1 MKKTCLI
8 LIIFLLFIGNSFN
21 TELIA
26 KSTKAKNSKSKIVKK
41 TSKKSKSISSKK
53 ARSKKSIAKKSKK
66 SNEKLPFTKIVLVDS
81 SVADGVQYINMLMG
95 KGRNK
100 HSVHILAADLT
111 NENVGLTVLKANNNA
126 TDLMKLQDMIRNY
139 DSSSINKVVGAI
151 NANFWK
157 AYSNHPIGTTL
168 IDGEVVELNPYK
180 EWTSFFVD
188 SKGNPYIDNF
198 KTTAI
203 ISNKNSELQVKNINR
218 RKDTNG
224 IVIYNKFAGNLV
236 PVLHKSSL
244 EKLREKAA
252 IEMLDMLNDSVYND
266 STEYFDYQD
275 FEQKMIEEERTNNI
289 EHSLYKAS
297 AIYLD
302 KPTVNKPVRIKIIG
316 LDTGVVQI
324 PENGFIISYG
334 RDIPYDFFPNVG
346 SIYNFHVKTNLHQ
359 NVEFQYSVCGT
370 PRLVRNG
377 VAKHE
382 ATNEG
387 SRGRRFISKQL
398 PRTAI
403 GLNKDNSQIYLVT
416 VEPNYNGSRAANL
429 QEMANI
435 MKQVGCWNAMNLD
448 GGGSTKMVVDNKN
461 VMTKGRPD
469 SGRKVSVGFGII
481 QKNVLNAED
490 KSKK

>member
-1 MKKTCLI
+1 M
-8 LIIFLLFIGNSFN
+8 IFLLFIGNNFN
-21 TELIA
+21 PELIS
-26 KSTKAKNSKSKIVKK
+26 KTNKAKNTKSKSIKK
-41 TSKKSKSISSKK
+41 STKKSKSISTKKSKL
-53 ARSKKSIAKKSKK
+53 KKSISKKSKK
-66 SNEKLPFTKIVLVDS
+66 SDENKPFTKIVLVDS
-81 SVADGVQYINMLMG
+81 SIADGVQYMNILMG

-111 NENVGLTVLKANNNA
+111 NEKVGLTVLKANNHA

-139 DSSSINKVVGAI
+139 DSTSIHKVVGAV

-157 AYSNHPIGTTL
+157 AYTNHPIGTTL

-180 EWTSFFVD
+180 QWTSCFID

-198 KTTAI
+198 KTYATI
-203 ISNKNSELQVKNINR
+203 NNRNSEFQINNINR

-224 IVIYNKFAGNLV
+224 VVIYNKFSGNV
-236 PVLHKSSL
+236 IPSIHKTSL
-244 EKLREKAA
+244 EKLKEKAA
-252 IEMLDMLNDSVYND
+252 IEMLEMLNDSIYND
-266 STEYFDYQD
+266 STEFFDYQE
-275 FEQKMIEEERTNNI
+275 FEEKMIAEERTNNI

-297 AIYLD
+297 AVYLD
-302 KPTVNKPVRIKIIG
+302 KPTVNKPVRIKIIS
-316 LDTGVVQI
+316 LDTGVVNI
-324 PENGFIISYG
+324 PENGLIISFG
-334 RDIPYDFFPNVG
+334 KDIPADYFPKIGEIIN
-346 SIYNFHVKTNLHQ
+346 YQVKTNIYQ

-382 ATNEG
+382 AKNEG
-387 SRGRRFISKQL
+387 STGRRFISKQL
-398 PRTAI
+398 SRTAI
-403 GLNKDNSQIYLVT
+403 GISKDNSQIYLVT
-416 VEPNYNGSRAANL
+416 VEPNYSGSRAANL

-461 VMTKGRPD
+461 VMSKSRPD

-490 KSKK
+490 KTKK